1 MAHGE
6 YLPWVEANM
15 PVSASQCKRYVQL
28 AKNRP
33 DLLEANGARAR
44 HLSLESELKLLS
56 LDDEVAE
63 EVRDFAQENDLTRK
77 EIGIS
82 KQRNSLL

>member
-1 MAHGE
+1 M
-6 YLPWVEANM
+6 
-15 PVSASQCKRYVQL
+15 
-28 AKNRP
+28 
-33 DLLEANGARAR
+33 ARAR